1 MKCLLYVCLITSLTV
16 AGVHAIEQSVEASQA
31 SATAQVLQKGVSV
44 KMAGANNAQPMP
56 DADNADAWII
66 TVTADGRLYF
76 GVDPVTPADLQ
87 QRMIRTPRKRSQR
100 LYIKADARASFAS
113 VQKALDAAS
122 TAEFASPVLLVS
134 QEGTVSPGTVVSPKG
149 LEILM
154 DGPANSG
161 AKSVVELNYSAQGS
175 PTVRLDD
182 QEIPFAALRDRLNQ
196 VVQSKKEKAVLL
208 RADRRSSFG
217 DVARVVD
224 ACRAEGLTVVVAT
237 PVV

>member
-31 SATAQVLQKGVSV
+31 STAQVLQKGVSV
-44 KMAGANNAQPMP
+44 KMAGASSAQPMP
-56 DADNADAWII
+56 DADNADAWIV
-66 TVTADGRLYF
+66 TVTAEGRLYF
-76 GVDPVTPADLQ
+76 GVDAVTPAALQ

-113 VQKALDAAS
+113 VQRALNAAS

-134 QEGTVSPGTVVSPKG
+134 QESTVSPGTIVPPQG
-149 LEILM
+149 LEIIM
-154 DGPANSG
+154 DGVASSG
-161 AKSVVELNYSAQGS
+161 AKSVVEVNYSAQGS
-175 PTVRLDD
+175 PTFRIDD

-196 VVQSKKEKAVLL
+196 VVQSGKEKTVLL
-208 RADRRSSFG
+208 RADGRSAFG
-217 DVARVVD
+217 DVAQVID
-224 ACRAEGLTVVVAT
+224 ACRAAGARVVVAT